1 MKEIHIWK
9 FIVFSNAYVK
19 LGFGEEKYYLFTSK
33 LFYFS
38 DREIFHCIRFHL
50 ILGKIMPL
58 LLRKSVT
65 SFLRRMRKN
74 TIGFLKM
81 TKILLDIGLLHHTF
95 MGMSKSHVNECKF
108 MTMNVKHYILI
119 DTVVYSRT

>member
-95 MGMSKSHVNECKF
+95 MGMSKRQAKEKISSTVLL
-108 MTMNVKHYILI
+108 TLYINRYCCI
-119 DTVVYSRT
+119 Q